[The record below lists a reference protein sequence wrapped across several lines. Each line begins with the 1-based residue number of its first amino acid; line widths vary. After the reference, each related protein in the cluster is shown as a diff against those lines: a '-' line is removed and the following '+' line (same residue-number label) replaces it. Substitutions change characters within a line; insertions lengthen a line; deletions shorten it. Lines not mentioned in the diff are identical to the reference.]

1 MSHAER
7 EECLYGMYGERQ
19 DVEILLSM
27 LFDRSIY
34 PWESQ
39 CSNRSKS
46 TKSDSS
52 GRAKTLKVLS
62 FCQVIAWTVLG

>member
-34 PWESQ
+34 PRAWESQ

-46 TKSDSS
+46 TKSDLDV
-52 GRAKTLKVLS
+52 GAKTLKVLS
-62 FCQVIAWTVLG
+62 FCKVIA